1 MVHRHPGL
9 GISHAEIPYSFLP
22 NRLPFPLIY
31 AKIPIHSIAK
41 TLPSEM
47 LLSTF
52 SLLQSSERSP
62 FGSMLDEM
70 YICVNTAIRVHVLP
84 TQPNKSSRQIITNEI
99 QLSQSWVR
107 RNRAVPSSLV
117 LAEWVNREEDHAS
130 GSGCSRRRQKDV
142 TDMGRYPRR
151 CCSSL
156 AGTRC
161 HSRSTAEKDPVHEG

>member
-1 MVHRHPGL
+1 MQK
-9 GISHAEIPYSFLP
+9 S
-22 NRLPFPLIY
+22 
-31 AKIPIHSIAK
+31 PIHSIAK
-41 TLPSEM
+41 ILPSEM
-47 LLSTF
+47 LPSTF
-52 SLLQSSERSP
+52 SLLQSSERSLSRACSMKCTYVSTQP
-62 FGSMLDEM
+62 FGYTSSQ
-70 YICVNTAIRVHVLP
+70 
-84 TQPNKSSRQIITNEI
+84 TQPNKSPRQIITNEI

-107 RNRAVPSSLV
+107 RNRAVPSSSV

-142 TDMGRYPRR
+142 TDMGRYPRC